1 MAEKATTTTTTTT
14 TTKVPSIAIEEK
26 AVLASTQEPS
36 KVDQLKEKLPSGDE
50 IKEQAEELK
59 TKAVDAWDH
68 RDDLQRQ
75 ARERLEHANHVAV
88 TFIQDQPILAL
99 GAAVGIGYLVGRVAS
114 RRWIT

>member
-1 MAEKATTTTTTTT
+1 MATKTTTTTT

-26 AVLASTQEPS
+26 AVLTSTAEPS
-36 KVDQLKEKLPSGDE
+36 KVDQLKEKLPSTEE

-75 ARERLEHANHVAV
+75 ATERMEHINHVAK
-88 TFIQDQPILAL
+88 TFIKEQPILAL
-99 GAAVGIGYLVGRVAS
+99 GAAVGVGYLVGRVAS
-114 RRWIT
+114 RRWIV